1 LKILTVIKKILKK
14 VSVDQKTEA
23 EIVIRVLKGDRQ
35 AYALLVDEYKNPIY
49 NLAYRMTNN
58 LHDAEDLAQ
67 ETFIRAYQN
76 LSRYDQNR
84 IFFTWLYTIGINLIR
99 NHLKKNDRRS
109 EPLTDAHIASA
120 SRAREKQTTE
130 ENIPAEE
137 KMLQLEKSL
146 QKLPV
151 DLREAIVLKYYQGL
165 TFEEVSVITG
175 DSQSA
180 VKMRVYRGLEKLK
193 KMLEYVE

>member
-1 LKILTVIKKILKK
+1 M
-14 VSVDQKTEA
+14 DQKTEA

-76 LSRYDQNR
+76 LSRYDKNR

-109 EPLTDAHIASA
+109 EPLTDVHIASA
-120 SRAREKQTTE
+120 SREREKQTTE

-151 DLREAIVLKYYQGL
+151 DLREAIVLKYYQEL

-180 VKMRVYRGLEKLK
+180 VKMRVYRGLETLK
-193 KMLEYVE
+193 KIIQEM

>member
-1 LKILTVIKKILKK
+1 M
-14 VSVDQKTEA
+14 DQKTEA
-23 EIVIRVLKGDRQ
+23 EIVVRVLKGEKQ
-35 AYALLVDEYKNPIY
+35 AFAMLVDEYKNPIY

-76 LSRYDQNR
+76 LARYDRNKK
-84 IFFTWLYTIGINLIR
+84 FFTWLYTIGINLIR
-99 NHLKKNDRRS
+99 NHLKKNSTPID
-109 EPLTDAHIASA
+109 PLTEINIASA
-120 SRAREKQTTE
+120 CRIQENKTTE

-137 KMLQLEKSL
+137 KMIQLEKSL
-146 QKLPV
+146 LKLPV

-165 TFEEVSVITG
+165 TFEEVSAITG

-180 VKMRVYRGLEKLK
+180 VKMRIYRGLETLK
-193 KMLEYVE
+193 KIIQKM